1 MPGNKEAWIVSYVS
15 QLPQNPC
22 HVILTLMSHFQ
33 NGDNDITAFPS
44 SDTQTL
50 KYSSSLL
57 VT

>member
-1 MPGNKEAWIVSYVS
+1 MPGNKEVWTVSHVS
-15 QLPQNPC
+15 QLPQNPH
-22 HVILTLMSHFQ
+22 HVISILMLYFQ
-33 NGDNDITAFPS
+33 NGDNDITAFSS